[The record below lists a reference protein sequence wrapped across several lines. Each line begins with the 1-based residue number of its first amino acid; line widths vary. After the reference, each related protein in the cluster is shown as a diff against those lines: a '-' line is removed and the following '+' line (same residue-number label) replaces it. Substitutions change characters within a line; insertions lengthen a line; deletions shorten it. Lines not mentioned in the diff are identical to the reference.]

1 MSVTQ
6 VGAEM
11 CLLGRRAVAQ
21 KVDCPIPW
29 LAADEA
35 SYVIGSVRMG
45 DGGQFTKRDKGRR
58 QKEHLISCCDRRQ

>member
-45 DGGQFTKRDKGRR
+45 DGQFTKRDKGRR